1 MSVEEHKQNV
11 SGVADN
17 EQNVE
22 LPTIIKYYDI
32 DTIWNEKASPDDE
45 LIKYVLTRDVNFN
58 ERKLTVLAH
67 MIVDPLLDITIEQI
81 KYMLSNGYTEKTRN
95 IVLRKNVE
103 KKDLKLLRDTQFIN
117 PDGLK

>member
-58 ERKLTVLAH
+58 ERKFTVLAH